1 VLHSTRVRL
10 AASEPR
16 PARCEVDSACSY
28 PFTPQGLSAMSTSP
42 SSSAGAGP
50 SQAKVNK
57 KRPIKEITRS
67 RKRQEATRERRRK
80 EEAAMSESL
89 KAKYEAARA
98 SARRALGLPPAGEE
112 PT

>member
-1 VLHSTRVRL
+1 
-10 AASEPR
+10 
-16 PARCEVDSACSY
+16 
-28 PFTPQGLSAMSTSP
+28 MSTSP
-42 SSSAGAGP
+42 SSSAVAGP
-50 SQAKVNK
+50 SQTKVK
-57 KRPIKEITRS
+57 KQRPIKEINRS